1 MHHFYSDEIV
11 GKAYDAR
18 LMKRLIKYLSPYK
31 GLVAVSFIMLFI
43 ISGLE
48 LVGPYLTK
56 VAIDIHIKNKNLAG
70 LSRIAFI
77 FLGVLIL
84 SFIMKYIQI
93 YIMQYIGQRIM
104 FDLRVKIFSRLQ
116 KMDMSFFDKNPVG
129 RLMTRVMGDVEVL
142 NELFA
147 AGIVTI
153 FGDVFTLLGIA
164 IVMFILNWKL
174 ALVTLSVIP
183 LLFYA
188 TIYFRKKARTSFRK
202 IRKRIARINAFMQ
215 ENMGG
220 MAIIQLF
227 RQERK
232 KFHQFDGLNK
242 DHFQAWIETIFY
254 FAIFFPAVE
263 IISSLAISL
272 IIWYG
277 GGKVLQQ
284 TLTIG
289 ALVAF
294 IQYAQRF
301 FYPIR
306 DLSEKYNILQSAMA
320 ASERIFKLLDTPDVI
335 KSPIRPVYLKDLKGE
350 IEFNN
355 VWFSYNEDEWVL
367 KDISFKVKPGE
378 KVAIVGATGAGKTSI
393 INLLGRFYEIKKG
406 TICIDG
412 IDIKKIDLSF
422 LRKNIGVVLQDVF
435 IFSGSIEDNIRLGEK
450 GIDHKQVEQAAQF
463 VNAHKFIQVLDQD
476 YTTEVRERGS
486 LLSTGQ
492 RQLLAFARVLA
503 FNPCIFVLD
512 EATSNIDTETEI
524 LIQQALK
531 KVMKGRTS
539 LIIAHR
545 LSTIKDVD
553 RIIVLH
559 KGKIREE
566 GTHQQLLKQKGIYYR
581 LYQLQYKDQ
590 KVLREAG

>member
-11 GKAYDAR
+11 GKAYDAH

-31 GLVAVSFIMLFI
+31 RLVAVSFVMLFI
-43 ISGLE
+43 VSGLE

-56 VAIDIHIKNKNLAG
+56 VAIDTHIRNKDIAG
-70 LSRIAFI
+70 LSRIALI
-77 FLGVLIL
+77 FLCVLIL

-142 NELFA
+142 NELFS

-188 TIYFRKKARTSFRK
+188 TIYFRKKARTSFRN
-202 IRKRIARINAFMQ
+202 IRKRIAKINAFMQ
-215 ENMGG
+215 ENIGG

-232 KFHQFDGLNK
+232 KFHQFEGLNK

-320 ASERIFKLLDTPDVI
+320 ASERVFKLLDTPDVI
-335 KSPIRPVYLKDLKGE
+335 KSPLRPVHLKDLKGE

-367 KDISFKVKPGE
+367 KDICFKVKPGE

-450 GIDHKQVEQAAQF
+450 GIHHKQVEQAAEF
-463 VNAHKFIQVLDQD
+463 VNAHKFIQVLDQG

-503 FNPCIFVLD
+503 FDPCIFVLD

-531 KVMKGRTS
+531 RVMKGRTS

-553 RIIVLH
+553 RIIVIH
-559 KGKIREE
+559 KGRIREE

-581 LYQLQYKDQ
+581 LYQLQYKNQ

>member
-18 LMKRLIKYLSPYK
+18 LMNRLIKYLSPYK
-31 GLVAVSFIMLFI
+31 RLVLVSFIMLFI
-43 ISGLE
+43 VSGLE

-56 VAIDIHIKNKNLAG
+56 VAIDTHIKNKDLAG
-70 LSRIAFI
+70 LSCIALI
-77 FLGVLIL
+77 FLGVLVL

-116 KMDMSFFDKNPVG
+116 KMDMSFFDKNPIG

-142 NELFA
+142 NELFS

-202 IRKRIARINAFMQ
+202 IRKRIAKINAFMQ
-215 ENMGG
+215 ENIGG

-320 ASERIFKLLDTPDVI
+320 ASERVFKLLDTPDVI
-335 KSPIRPVYLKDLKGE
+335 KSPLRPVYLKDLKGE

-450 GIDHKQVEQAAQF
+450 GINHSQIKQAAEF
-463 VNAHKFIQVLDQD
+463 VNAHKFIQVLEQG

-503 FNPCIFVLD
+503 FDPCIFVLD

-531 KVMKGRTS
+531 RVMKGRTS

-553 RIIVLH
+553 RIIVIH

-566 GTHQQLLKQKGIYYR
+566 GTHQQLLKQRGIYYR
-581 LYQLQYKDQ
+581 LYQLQYKNQ